1 MDFRFRSEV
10 RASSVLRVLLL
21 LTIGLAGIQCDESLP
36 PVVQPAEVL
45 TGTLALRV
53 GANGFVLLSRDG
65 APVGTDGAVEIM
77 ITNQYDEVL
86 SDSEDVQA
94 EVVIFQSSHP
104 GRRDTIH
111 ATKDDIQDPS
121 MLIRYLLAIPPTK
134 PLEILRQWPH
144 RFSGDS
150 TFISAA
156 DEDTVFQ
163 EKGVEVTAYKVRFTI
178 SARVKLFKKRQS
190 VIIEETPFTVFY
202 RWGRTGLRGRRVH
215 GPSLQG
221 LQED

>member
-1 MDFRFRSEV
+1 MDFRFRSEI
-10 RASSVLRVLLL
+10 RESPLLRILLL
-21 LTIGLAGIQCDESLP
+21 LTVALAGVQCDESLP
-36 PVVQPAEVL
+36 PVVQPTDVL
-45 TGTLALRV
+45 TGTIALRV

-65 APVGTDGAVEIM
+65 TPVGTDGAVDIR
-77 ITNQYDEVL
+77 ITNLYDEVL
-86 SDSEDVQA
+86 SDSEDVQV

-121 MLIRYLLAIPPTK
+121 MLIRYLLAIPPAR

-190 VIIEETPFTVFY
+190 VIIKETPFTVFY
-202 RWGRTGLRGRRVH
+202 RWSRTGRRAYSVT
-215 GPSLQG
+215 G
-221 LQED
+221 EAIM